1 MDIPNLKSII
11 EIFVM
16 MFVAFLIGYG
26 FGKKKRK
33 TLPEIKKRPKE
44 INDIETIFTEIR
56 PEIIKII
63 ENHKK
68 LKTDSFKENPQP
80 IKELVLNFESIG
92 RAEES
97 DKDDLTLIT
106 GVGPFVEEK
115 LNKIG
120 IYTYDQI
127 SRFSNE
133 DIKMVTK
140 LIDLFPGRME
150 RDDWVG
156 QAKNLR

>member
-1 MDIPNLKSII
+1 MDTANLKTIL

-16 MFVAFLIGYG
+16 MFVAFLIGFG
-26 FGKKKRK
+26 FGNKRK
-33 TLPEIKKRPKE
+33 KTISTKKRPPE

-68 LKTDSFKENPQP
+68 SSTHIDNENLPPKNESF
-80 IKELVLNFESIG
+80 LNFESIG

-115 LNKIG
+115 LNAIG
-120 IYTYDQI
+120 IYTFDQI
-127 SRFSNE
+127 SRFTNE
-133 DIKMVTK
+133 DIKTVTK
-140 LIDLFPGRME
+140 LIDFFPERME